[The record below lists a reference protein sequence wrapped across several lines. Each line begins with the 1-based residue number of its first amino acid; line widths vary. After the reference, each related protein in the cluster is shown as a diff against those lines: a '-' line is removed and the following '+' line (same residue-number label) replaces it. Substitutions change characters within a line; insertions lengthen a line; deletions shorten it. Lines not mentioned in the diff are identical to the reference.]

1 MASLFDLLGGD
12 KETSRSIVGS
22 LFGLSPELVAQQQ
35 AQQNLQGSQAT
46 AMQYAQLDPMQR
58 AQYAIFQGGSGA
70 ASGLMGA
77 IGPESAAVQRAKQ
90 EAVLKDAMAKQGI
103 TLDNPQGYMAGAKLA
118 MDMGLPDVAAKLG
131 MAGAQLDKEMATA
144 AKARRVDTG
153 ELVDQGLYA
162 AALREANNDPIKA
175 AQLYNER
182 RQAEKRSVAA
192 AGVPAP
198 GMVKLPDLAT
208 AKDIVTGYVKPYQ
221 DKLTAIGVAG
231 TNLKEAYT
239 NPQAV
244 PQLRQALT
252 TLTGKD
258 NQTSAKEL
266 AGILGSMG
274 LAGNIVESI
283 NTVLTGKPTKE
294 VLDNAGRAIQALE
307 NYYGTQYNAAR
318 QQGAGVLS
326 QARLSPETQ
335 NVILPKEY
343 KLPEQKKQ
351 TTGKKTIS
359 FSDLPQ

>member
-1 MASLFDLLGGD
+1 MAQD
-12 KETSRSIVGS
+12 IVGS
-22 LFGLSPELVAQQQ
+22 LFGIQQQPDYAAQDYRNAIALAEMNRPKQFGRFLGGMIGAPLGRAVAQEVGGLFGAQDPRMAQAAAIKEAQQQ
-35 AQQNLQGSQAT
+35 GFDVTSPEGLNQLAQFFVQRGQPGLASQV
-46 AMQYAQLDPMQR
+46 AMQAQTMSR
-58 AQYAIFQGGSGA
+58 
-70 ASGLMGA
+70 
-77 IGPESAAVQRAKQ
+77 SAAEEQ
-90 EAVLKDAMAKQGI
+90 
-103 TLDNPQGYMAGAKLA
+103 YKLA
-118 MDMGLPDVAAKLG
+118 Q
-131 MAGAQLDKEMATA
+131 AQ
-144 AKARRVDTG
+144 
-153 ELVDQGLYA
+153 
-162 AALREANNDPIKA
+162 AALREKEPSPDIVTKRNIYNAFLEQYGGDEAKA
-175 AQLYNER
+175 AFAFQNWDNN
-182 RQAEKRSVAA
+182 QKRNVAA

-274 LAGNIVESI
+274 LAGNVVESI

-294 VLDNAGRAIQALE
+294 VLDNAGKAIQALE

-335 NVILPKEY
+335 NVLLPKEY

-351 TTGKKTIS
+351 STGKKTIS